1 VRSLRAFL
9 FLCVGLCLGGFSVF
23 AFAAASDYGRSM
35 KLNYPN
41 SGQARPP
48 GWYSQP
54 RYDFPGAPDGW
65 GHLRDINTL
74 EIGGRRVDLEGV
86 RRFGPRT
93 LAKGALGLARALGP
107 LGIGLTLADLVWD
120 EAQGWLRPADP
131 EQVNPWPEYAGAWYS
146 GAAAGAHECA
156 TYQENC
162 TFSDALQAYM
172 DYLVPLTFGA
182 STTYTITGA
191 SVSGNRATVY
201 YTAHHPSWGDLAR
214 TSNLERFPGTT
225 TCPAG
230 MTLQGDICVGQGEPQ
245 PVTDQELED
254 AIYAELV
261 ARGMGSELAR
271 RLIEAGYTPTPDE
284 VTGTGPSSVPGDSI
298 TSTTSGPA
306 GTTSTTTNT
315 THNLNYNTNTTN
327 NTTTVTITNTTTT
340 TTTRPDGT
348 TTTETTESAPEGQI
362 EPPPQEKPF
371 CELYPDAS
379 ACAKLDVPATDP
391 NESEDVT
398 VTLTPTGGFGAEG
411 GSCPPPF
418 PFVVQGRSYQIS
430 YAQACDFF
438 SAVRPVVIAA
448 AMLSALLIAL
458 GGYKRD

>member
-35 KLNYPN
+35 RLNYPN

-93 LAKGALGLARALGP
+93 LAKGALGLARSLGP
-107 LGIGLTLADLVWD
+107 LGIGLTLADLLWD
-120 EAQGWLRPADP
+120 EAQGWLIDPPAVGDEEVP
-131 EQVNPWPEYAGAWYS
+131 KDYSPGRYWIMSWPGTFDTPRDACLSMKPAQPVTGGYYWTGS
-146 GAAAGAHECA
+146 D
-156 TYQENC
+156 
-162 TFSDALQAYM
+162 TFSCLREAGYGALHW
-172 DYLVPLTFGA
+172 GR
-182 STTYTITGA
+182 G
-191 SVSGNRATVY
+191 
-201 YTAHHPSWGDLAR
+201 PSMV
-214 TSNLERFPGTT
+214 
-225 TCPAG
+225 CPAG
-230 MTLQGDICVGQGEPQ
+230 TQDLGNGWCRVPGVDEP
-245 PVTDQELED
+245 PRPATDSELED
-254 AIYAELV
+254 AIYTELV
-261 ARGMGSELAR
+261 ARGMGSDLAR

-284 VTGTGPSSVPGDSI
+284 VTGTGPSSVPGDTI

-340 TTTRPDGT
+340 TTTTPDGT
-348 TTTETTESAPEGQI
+348 TTTETTESAPEGQT
-362 EPPPQEKPF
+362 EPPPEEKPF

>member
-1 VRSLRAFL
+1 MRSLRAFL

-74 EIGGRRVDLEGV
+74 ELGGRRVDLEGV
-86 RRFGPRT
+86 RRFAPRT
-93 LAKGALGLARALGP
+93 LAKGAIGLARALGP
-107 LGIGLTLADLVWD
+107 IGIGLMLADLVWD
-120 EAQGWLRPADP
+120 EAQGWLTPGEIER
-131 EQVNPWPEYAGAWYS
+131 EEPWPLYAGVWYS
-146 GAAAGAHECA
+146 ATSGHACGQPTDQCTFDEALQGRIAHLCA
-156 TYQENC
+156 TNWPGGTC
-162 TFSDALQAYM
+162 TPQA
-172 DYLVPLTFGA
+172 VNV
-182 STTYTITGA
+182 TGA
-191 SVSGNRATVY
+191 NRVSVSYQVVLSTGQTLSRSATLY
-201 YTAHHPSWGDLAR
+201 RDT
-214 TSNLERFPGTT
+214 GTLQ
-225 TCPAG
+225 CPQG
-230 MTLQGDICVGQGEPQ
+230 MTLSDGICLGQSEPR
-245 PVTDQELED
+245 PTTDQELED

-271 RLIEAGYTPTPDE
+271 RLIEAGYKPSVD
-284 VTGTGPSSVPGDSI
+284 GIAIDGPSSIPGDS
-298 TSTTSGPA
+298 TTTTTSGPA
-306 GTTSTTTNT
+306 GTTNTTTNT
-315 THNLNYNTNTTN
+315 THNISYTTNTTN
-327 NTTTVTITNTTTT
+327 NTSTVTITNTTTT
-340 TTTRPDGT
+340 TTTTPDGT
-348 TTTETTESAPEGQI
+348 TTTETTEAAPPGSET
-362 EPPPQEKPF
+362 EPPPEETPF

-391 NESEDVT
+391 NAPEDVN

>member
-1 VRSLRAFL
+1 MSSLRAFL
-9 FLCVGLCLGGFSVF
+9 FLCFGLFLGGFSVF

-35 KLNYPN
+35 NLNYPN

-48 GWYSQP
+48 GWYSAP
-54 RYDFPGAPDGW
+54 RYDFANAGAGW
-65 GHLRDINTL
+65 GKMRDINTIS
-74 EIGGRRVDLEGV
+74 IGGRHFDVTGGRL
-86 RRFGPRT
+86 FSPQT
-93 LAKGALGLARALGP
+93 LAKGAVSFVRFGGPAWLGFMLA
-107 LGIGLTLADLVWD
+107 GLIWD
-120 EAQGWLRPADP
+120 EVSRRWL
-131 EQVNPWPEYAGAWYS
+131 WPDESQAWDEHAGLWRS
-146 GAAAGAHECA
+146 QAAPGAHRCSVFEDACGMTEAA
-156 TYQENC
+156 TQ
-162 TFSDALQAYM
+162 
-172 DYLVPLTFGA
+172 YLEWVVPLQNAPGTTFRIVN
-182 STTYTITGA
+182 ITVA
-191 SVSGNRATVY
+191 
-201 YTAHHPSWGDLAR
+201 GDLATVKYVTTR
-214 TSNLERFPGTT
+214 NGVDTTKWTSVVRQTAST
-225 TCPAG
+225 QCPSG
-230 MTLQGDICVGQGEPQ
+230 MTYANGVCSGAGQV
-245 PVTDQELED
+245 VTDEELED

-271 RLIEAGYTPTPDE
+271 RLIEAGYHPPVDGIE
-284 VTGTGPSSVPGDSI
+284 IDGPSSIPGDSV

-315 THNLNYNTNTTN
+315 THNISYTTNTTN
-327 NTTTVTITNTTTT
+327 NTSTVTISNVTTTT
-340 TTTRPDGT
+340 TTAPDGT
-348 TTTETTESAPEGQI
+348 TTTETTESAPEGQT
-362 EPPPQEKPF
+362 EPPPEEKPF

-398 VTLTPTGGFGAEG
+398 VTLTPTGGFGSEA

>member
-1 VRSLRAFL
+1 MRSLRAFL

-48 GWYSQP
+48 GWYSAP
-54 RYDFPGAPDGW
+54 RYDFASAGAGW
-65 GHLRDINTL
+65 GKMRDINTIS
-74 EIGGRRVDLEGV
+74 IGGRHFDVTGGRL
-86 RRFGPRT
+86 FSPQT
-93 LAKGALGLARALGP
+93 LAKGAVSFVRFGGPAWLGFMLAG
-107 LGIGLTLADLVWD
+107 LVWD
-120 EAQGWLRPADP
+120 EVSQRWRNSEVPDEVVGGIACRQAAGISTNGGYAP
-131 EQVNPWPEYAGAWYS
+131 ECDQPGSAALAWFRSGTEGAWAVS
-146 GAAAGAHECA
+146 KRGTCGHVK
-156 TYQENC
+156 T
-162 TFSDALQAYM
+162 
-172 DYLVPLTFGA
+172 A
-182 STTYTITGA
+182 SWMF
-191 SVSGNRATVY
+191 
-201 YTAHHPSWGDLAR
+201 TARGY
-214 TSNLERFPGTT
+214 NPG
-225 TCPAG
+225 TCPA
-230 MTLQGDICVGQGEPQ
+230 MAEQRDA
-245 PVTDQELED
+245 TDLELED
-254 AIYAELV
+254 AVYTELV
-261 ARGMGSELAR
+261 ARGMGSDLAR
-271 RLIEAGYTPTPDE
+271 RLIEAGYNPPVDGIE
-284 VTGTGPSSVPGDSI
+284 IDGPSSIPGDSV

-315 THNLNYNTNTTN
+315 THNISYTTNTTN
-327 NTTTVTITNTTTT
+327 NTSTVTITNVSTTTVT
-340 TTTRPDGT
+340 GPDGT
-348 TTTETTESAPEGQI
+348 TTAETTETAPEGST
-362 EPPPQEKPF
+362 EPPPEEKPF

-398 VTLTPTGGFGAEG
+398 VTLTPTGGFGAEA

-430 YAQACDFF
+430 YSQACDFF

>member
-1 VRSLRAFL
+1 MRSLRAFL
-9 FLCVGLCLGGFSVF
+9 FLCVGLCLGGFSVL

-93 LAKGALGLARALGP
+93 LAKGALGLARSLGP
-107 LGIGLTLADLVWD
+107 IGIGLTLAELVWD
-120 EAQGWLRPADP
+120 EAQGWMKPAPVD
-131 EQVNPWPEYAGAWYS
+131 EA
-146 GAAAGAHECA
+146 
-156 TYQENC
+156 
-162 TFSDALQAYM
+162 
-172 DYLVPLTFGA
+172 
-182 STTYTITGA
+182 
-191 SVSGNRATVY
+191 
-201 YTAHHPSWGDLAR
+201 
-214 TSNLERFPGTT
+214 
-225 TCPAG
+225 CPAG
-230 MTLQGDICVGQGEPQ
+230 VDCSRFWYTTVSTASCRSVGAQCSYSTALDEGLQWVGTLGSEVQITGTTVGTCNETECRVTYTGTYRNTAGQPRDFIITMYSGGIIGAGEPV
-245 PVTDQELED
+245 PASDQELED
-254 AIYAELV
+254 AIYLELV

-271 RLIEAGYTPTPDE
+271 RLIEAGYMPTPDE
-284 VTGTGPSSVPGDSI
+284 VTGTGPSSVPGDTI

-306 GTTSTTTNT
+306 GSTTSTSNT
-315 THNLNYNTNTTN
+315 THNISYNTNTTN

-340 TTTRPDGT
+340 TTTAPDGT
-348 TTTETTESAPEGQI
+348 TTTETTESAPEGET
-362 EPPPQEKPF
+362 EPPPEEKPF
-371 CELYPDAS
+371 CELFPDAS
-379 ACAKLDVPATDP
+379 ACAKLDVPAADP
-391 NESEDVT
+391 NASEDVT
-398 VTLTPTGGFGAEG
+398 VTLTPTGGFGSEA